1 MAEVDDPTIAAGDG
15 GPPTRERMPAWLPRG
30 ILLALAGV
38 ASLLILKWMIARLE
52 SLLLILVV
60 SFFLSFA
67 LEPAVDWLSRR
78 GIRRGLATGM
88 VMLGG
93 LLALVTFLVVLG
105 SALFTQV
112 SDFIE
117 DLPDRIETLE
127 VELNER
133 FDVEV
138 DTDELVD
145 ELEGQDVQD
154 VATNLAGNALNL
166 GISAVGVL
174 FQLLTVGLFTF
185 YLVADG
191 PRFRRTVLSLLPRA
205 RQEQLVDGWE
215 IAIAKTGGYIYS
227 RSLLALLS
235 AIVTT
240 VFLEIIGVPYAL
252 ALGLWTG
259 IISQFIPTIGTYLAG
274 ALPVFIALIDNPAD
288 ALAVLVF
295 MLLYQQIE
303 NYLFAPKITARTMDL
318 HPAIAFG
325 TVLTGASLFGAVGA
339 LVALP
344 AAAVMQAIAS
354 TYLERHEV
362 IDTQIT
368 EVIAPR
374 KLFAGRAS
382 STDASATGA
391 ASGPST
397 DDDAG

>member
-1 MAEVDDPTIAAGDG
+1 MAEVGDPTISAGDG
-15 GPPTRERMPAWLPRG
+15 GTPTRERMPPWLPRG

-78 GIRRGLATGM
+78 GIRRGLATGI

-93 LLALVTFLVVLG
+93 LVALVAFLVVLG

-112 SDFIE
+112 SAFIE
-117 DLPDRIETLE
+117 DLPERIETLE

-133 FDVEV
+133 FDVEI

-154 VATNLAGNALNL
+154 VATNLASNALTL

-191 PRFRRTVLSLLPRA
+191 PRFRRTVLSFLPRG
-205 RQEQLVDGWE
+205 RQEQLIDGWE

-227 RSLLALLS
+227 RGLLALLS
-235 AIVTT
+235 AVVTT
-240 VFLEIIGVPYAL
+240 VFLEIMGVPYAL

-274 ALPVFIALIDNPAD
+274 ALPIFIALIENPAD
-288 ALAVLVF
+288 ALAVLIF
-295 MLLYQQIE
+295 MLVYQQIE

-325 TVLTGASLFGAVGA
+325 TVLAGASLFGAVGA

-382 STDASATGA
+382 STA
-391 ASGPST
+391 GPSGNPPEPPSG
-397 DDDAG
+397 DAAG